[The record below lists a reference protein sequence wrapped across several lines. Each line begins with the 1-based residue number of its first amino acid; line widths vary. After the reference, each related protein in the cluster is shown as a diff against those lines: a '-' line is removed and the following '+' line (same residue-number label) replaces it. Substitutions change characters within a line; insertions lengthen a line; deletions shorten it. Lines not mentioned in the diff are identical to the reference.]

1 VLGVQGHVIDLPPLD
16 TAHAREAV
24 VRRARHHRPLTAVAP
39 FSCCECSIPRAF
51 RSPWQANL
59 VADGVLEDALTRGFF
74 IDYALHNKP
83 LGYVV
88 VVHLAIDM
96 PPSGRMVPRVEVQAL
111 PLPFAPLELAL
122 LPELLLWL
130 LIWGQMLMEL
140 YQMGLHKC
148 LTSRS
153 TGSVGDALRRYTN
166 MWNAIDVLALTFL
179 SVWVVSRILWWYAM
193 LSWAPIHTAI
203 DGLGTDVNT
212 VEYLGFFQPLA
223 SLLLAQKGLLAIGII
238 LAYFRLPHSLQLVPF
253 IGPLLRAFFKTLLH
267 KKVVSFALIF
277 NAGALVFSLGSPAC
291 KKRQAKV
298 ANTCVWPSCACACAW
313 PSFARA
319 CACAFGAK
327 VWGRAD
333 QPA

>member
-1 VLGVQGHVIDLPPLD
+1 M
-16 TAHAREAV
+16 
-24 VRRARHHRPLTAVAP
+24 
-39 FSCCECSIPRAF
+39 
-51 RSPWQANL
+51 
-59 VADGVLEDALTRGFF
+59 TRGFF

-111 PLPFAPLELAL
+111 PLPFAPVERAL

-140 YQMGLHKC
+140 HQMGLHKC

-153 TGSVGDALRRYTN
+153 TAPVADALRRYTN

-179 SVWVVSRILWWYAM
+179 SVWVMSRILWWYAM
-193 LSWAPIHTAI
+193 LSWAPIHTATE
-203 DGLGTDVNT
+203 GHGTDVNT

-238 LAYFRLPHSLQLVPF
+238 LAYFRLPHALQLVPF

-298 ANTCVWPSCACACAW
+298 ANTSNMCMCMCMQTHMCMHMCMHAHVHVHVHAHVHAHAHVVPKYGAGRTSPWYTNCIVMACRL
-313 PSFARA
+313 PRGFRQR
-319 CACAFGAK
+319 GL
-327 VWGRAD
+327 
-333 QPA
+333 